1 MYIVV
6 NTISVPEAQRQAV
19 IEGFKHALPGMKRF
33 NGFLG
38 MEIWTGEDGSMQ
50 AISRWNSREAMEE
63 YLQNDLFKQH
73 HGGVESQRMSIA
85 RPTHYTAEILS

>member
-38 MEIWTGEDGSMQ
+38 MEVWTAEDGSMQ
-50 AISRWNSREAMEE
+50 AISRWNSKEAMEA

-73 HGGVESQRMSIA
+73 HGGIDSQRMSIA
-85 RPTHYTAEILS
+85 RPAHYSAEILS

>member
-6 NTISVPEAQRQAV
+6 NMISVPEAQRQAV
-19 IEGFKHALPGMKRF
+19 IEGFKQALPSMKRF

-38 MEIWTGEDGSMQ
+38 MEVWTAEDGSMQ
-50 AISRWNSREAMEE
+50 AISRWDSKEAMEE

-73 HGGVESQRMSIA
+73 HSGVSSQRMNVA
-85 RPTHYTAEILS
+85 QPAHYTAEVLS